1 MVTPDP
7 IEFFGKGQSHY
18 AQQFVKS
25 AINGRG
31 TRIWST
37 SSLDNVGNGEVT
49 ITSET
54 GAQVTFPCDSV
65 VARTPRFFWRRGSL
79 VGSSGIQKF

>member
-7 IEFFGKGQSHY
+7 IESFGKGQSHY
-18 AQQFVKS
+18 TQQFVKS

-37 SSLDNVGNGEVT
+37 SLLDNIGDGEVT

-54 GAQVTFPCDSV
+54 GAQVTLSCDSV
-65 VARTPRFFWRRGSL
+65 VDMSDMLPNTSL
-79 VGSSGIQKF
+79 LDGLSGIESI